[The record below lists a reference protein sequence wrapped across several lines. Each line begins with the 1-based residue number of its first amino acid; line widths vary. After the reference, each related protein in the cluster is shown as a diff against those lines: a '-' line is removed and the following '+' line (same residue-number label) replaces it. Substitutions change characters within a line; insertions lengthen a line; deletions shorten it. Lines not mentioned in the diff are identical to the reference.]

1 MPNNNGWRGEGQ
13 GKKKIDMTGEEKG
26 REIRKEVSKMKGDIK
41 KEKAWSKK
49 LCKGR
54 EKEEIIKSLEN

>member
-1 MPNNNGWRGEGQ
+1 
-13 GKKKIDMTGEEKG
+13 MTGEEKG